1 MKLLFAHSSVKEL
14 LEATNEDTIGI
25 EYDES
30 TSTSLLMETLKSY
43 PTADRLGFAFHFGQT
58 FMNQEE
64 LFSDSDLLP
73 NAQYSRNV
81 QFIIDLIRN
90 YEVVH
95 VDFLACSTL
104 LDERWKQ
111 FYAILHLETGVVVG
125 ASDDNTGNLKY
136 GGDWIMESTQED
148 VSQIYFNDTIVNF
161 AKVLFNSIV
170 NGTSVAVR
178 AYYNTNVTSV
188 VIGTTVTSIGNEA
201 FMYCSTLKSITFN
214 ATSTLKTI
222 GTDVFLRTGLIVV
235 EIPNSVISLG
245 AGAFYYCQ
253 SLTRI
258 LIPTTIKR
266 IGNYTFAECTALSGI
281 EIPSSVTSIGD
292 YAFERCKITYADL
305 SNVNSFGTQPFKS
318 CDRLTTMSLPT
329 FITDIPNFWCYG
341 CTSLTNF
348 IFLSNRIKFI
358 GLYAFY
364 GCTSLTNNVF
374 SNIISS
380 GVTNISSWA
389 FENCTGLTNLIIPNS
404 VTTIDGLAF
413 LGCINLTQ
421 VTIPSSVSIL
431 GTNAF
436 LNTGITSLIRNQLTN
451 NAYYKY
457 IDNITDRSAVTNIF
471 SSWSLTSTSWRKLE
485 HTISF
490 NKTRVVVGE
499 SCTVTFTINPELFSA
514 LGATTYSITGLDN
527 TAISGT
533 LSGNLVS
540 GINMVTLTVLNETAF
555 NVPLTINLSD
565 GTTQTFTL
573 SLKTM
578 PKNQKVQTCFS
589 RF

>member
-161 AKVLFNSIV
+161 AKVLFNSIF

-178 AYYNTNVTSV
+178 ASYNTNVTSV

-201 FMYCSTLKSITFN
+201 FMYCSSLKSITFN
-214 ATSTLKTI
+214 ATSTLKIIGTSAFYSSGLTSVSIPKSVTEIGYDAFRNTNFLLNLTFETPSNLKTI
-222 GTDVFLRTGLIVV
+222 GNYAFFVARSLNSV

-245 AGAFYYCQ
+245 YGAFSDCS
-253 SLTRI
+253 SLKSITFNTPIQFKGLPNYVFIGTGFTEFKIPNSFTSVGNEAFSNCRALSRI
-258 LIPTTIKR
+258 VIPSTVNF
-266 IGNYTFAECTALSGI
+266 IGSSAFNYTG
-281 EIPSSVTSIGD
+281 
-292 YAFERCKITYADL
+292 
-305 SNVNSFGTQPFKS
+305 N
-318 CDRLTTMSLPT
+318 
-329 FITDIPNFWCYG
+329 
-341 CTSLTNF
+341 
-348 IFLSNRIKFI
+348 IFTLIR
-358 GLYAFY
+358 YE
-364 GCTSLTNNVF
+364 LTNNIYF
-374 SNIISS
+374 
-380 GVTNISSWA
+380 
-389 FENCTGLTNLIIPNS
+389 
-404 VTTIDGLAF
+404 
-413 LGCINLTQ
+413 
-421 VTIPSSVSIL
+421 
-431 GTNAF
+431 
-436 LNTGITSLIRNQLTN
+436 
-451 NAYYKY
+451 KY
-457 IDNITDRSAVTNIF
+457 IGSIASFSQRSDNIF
-471 SSWSLTSTSWRKLE
+471 STYFFTPITDTTKWRELKHILSIE
-485 HTISF
+485 
-490 NKTRVVVGE
+490 KTRVFVGE
-499 SCTVTFTINPELFSA
+499 SCGVTIIIDPDLLFSV
-514 LGATTYSITGLDN
+514 GHVGQMTYSITGLDN